1 MTIPDREDRRTLRSA
16 PSAEFDKML
25 SRLLTGSGET
35 IKEVERVIKSP
46 DSETKLTY
54 EVQVDP
60 HTGKQKVI
68 EKFTTTKRE
77 CGICGGYFAQ
87 LLSCADCGALVCA
100 GDCRQKSW
108 GEWEDRHGR
117 RFPAENLGLIPDTTG
132 LKFVSRKTTLCRSCF
147 ESDIAQHPKSSS
159 TF

>member
-1 MTIPDREDRRTLRSA
+1 MTVPDSQKKNLKLTPDV
-16 PSAEFDKML
+16 EFDKML
-25 SRLLTGSGET
+25 SRLLTDSSET

-54 EVQVDP
+54 EVQVDS

-77 CGICGGYFAQ
+77 CGVCGGYFAQ
-87 LLSCADCGALVCA
+87 LLSCADCGISVCA

-108 GEWEDRHGR
+108 GEWEDRQGR
-117 RFPAENLGLIPDTTG
+117 RFPAENIGLIPDTTG
-132 LKFVSRKTTLCRSCF
+132 LKFVSRKATLCRSCF
-147 ESDIAQHPKSSS
+147 ESA
-159 TF
+159 